1 MIFSVKFNLL
11 IQMLPRHYWGWV
23 GAQFLSW
30 QCSFC
35 SSLSPSAV
43 VQLLDRPNSCC
54 RGVHLQQLVCDP
66 ACGLGAVLAAPL
78 WGIFFVGSN
87 SENMNLLGRSAG
99 VSCVPK
105 APRETGMKQNKKG
118 SPRNHS
124 FVHANR
130 AWHQHGEVSA
140 VEREPS
146 GCSPV
151 TGWIFSLFPTF
162 HCHLLA
168 LTEWLLRWPWSK
180 YLWWALFT

>member
-1 MIFSVKFNLL
+1 MLIPLFPFS
-11 IQMLPRHYWGWV
+11 ISCCAASG
-23 GAQFLSW
+23 
-30 QCSFC
+30 
-35 SSLSPSAV
+35 SPQ
-43 VQLLDRPNSCC
+43 QLLLRSSPPAARVRSCLWIGCCACNSF
-54 RGVHLQQLVCDP
+54 
-66 ACGLGAVLAAPL
+66 

-105 APRETGMKQNKKG
+105 APRETGVRQNKKG

-146 GCSPV
+146 GCSPI

-168 LTEWLLRWPWSK
+168 LTERLLRWPWSK
-180 YLWWALFT
+180 YLR